1 MQRFAK
7 SDSSPQEVPQIVHEV
22 LHSPGQPL
30 DSATRAFMESGLS
43 HEFSNVRL
51 SSVAPARARNHF
63 AVGEPNDIYEQ
74 EAEQVA
80 DSLMRKK
87 GSQNND
93 AENPRLYSRLR
104 QQQADWRLYAS
115 IALRVQKS
123 AVLASISGRFSARR
137 DA

>member
-1 MQRFAK
+1 MSRQVTTQKPQTSLTTVSTGILQRACACGSHTPAGGACTSCSKKKEEGTVQRFAK

-30 DSATRAFMESGLS
+30 DSATRTFMESGLS

-74 EAEQVA
+74 EAEQ
-80 DSLMRKK
+80 
-87 GSQNND
+87 
-93 AENPRLYSRLR
+93 
-104 QQQADWRLYAS
+104 
-115 IALRVQKS
+115 
-123 AVLASISGRFSARR
+123 
-137 DA
+137 